1 MVPLKWSGVNEN
13 GPPEMVWCKQNEL
26 HEMVWCRWRW
36 YPWKSLIQ
44 MKMTHIKRFDEILFG
59 VNNLMQMKMIPKKW
73 FDDDD
78 DELEFNDASTLL
90 GH

>member
-1 MVPLKWSGVNEN
+1 
-13 GPPEMVWCKQNEL
+13 
-26 HEMVWCRWRW
+26 
-36 YPWKSLIQ
+36 